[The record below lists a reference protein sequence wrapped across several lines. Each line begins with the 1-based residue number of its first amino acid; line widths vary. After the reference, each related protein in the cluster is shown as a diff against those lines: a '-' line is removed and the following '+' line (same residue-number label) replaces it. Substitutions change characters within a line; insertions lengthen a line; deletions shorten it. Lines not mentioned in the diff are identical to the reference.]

1 MPGAA
6 AIIIPTRGRAGY
18 LNGALASITPH
29 ALAEGAEVIVVDD
42 GPDEATREAAGRH
55 GASYI
60 NEGAGQGLNA
70 ARNRGAAATDAALLV
85 FTDDDVVVR
94 PGWLSALINAAAT
107 EAADIGAFTGPIRPV
122 IEDHYFRSCG
132 REGAPVSSFD
142 LGLSDAD
149 CEKAWGANLAI
160 RREWF
165 EGVGPFDPTIGGGD
179 DEEEWE
185 RRLLA
190 AGGRIRYL
198 AAAGLDHVRRGDD
211 ARLGSLCRAARARGR
226 VARRRD
232 EAAGRAP
239 GLDGELRVFA
249 GCLWHAIRRLC
260 MMGPV
265 MAAHSLGRIESAVSR
280 APLPSD
286 PTITGVNDFLAPGS
300 GEVAGRR
307 ATVMAAADRGLDVES
322 VARRRRLRASHE
334 AMPRRRVLVLTLW
347 RQDVPTLVEEIRSE
361 VELSRHEVEL
371 AAAPA
376 GTGGKFENLNALIGS
391 RDPGAYDW
399 VVVIDDDVDLPK
411 GFLDDFL
418 AAADRAGLEIAQPA
432 HRLTSHAAWPVT
444 RRRPWST
451 ARRTTF
457 VEIGPV
463 TAFGPE
469 AATTL
474 LPFPNLKM
482 GWGLDAHWAAVA
494 RERGWAIGVVD
505 ATPIGHTLRPAAEG
519 YPREAAIA
527 EGRAFLAERPYLRR
541 DEVRTL
547 AVYR

>member
-1 MPGAA
+1 MPAA

-18 LNGALASITPH
+18 LDDALASIAPH
-29 ALAEGAEVIVVDD
+29 AREAGAEVIVVDD
-42 GPDEATREAAGRH
+42 GPDEATGAAARRH
-55 GASYI
+55 GARYLE
-60 NEGAGQGLNA
+60 EGAGQGLNA
-70 ARNRGAAATDAALLV
+70 ARNRGAAATGAALLI
-85 FTDDDVVVR
+85 FTDDDVIVDDA
-94 PGWLSALINAAAT
+94 WLPSLL
-107 EAADIGAFTGPIRPV
+107 AADANEPDDVGALTGPIRPV

-132 REGAPVSSFD
+132 REGGPVSGFD
-142 LGLSDAD
+142 LGPADTD

-160 RREWF
+160 RRTWF
-165 EGVGPFDPTIGGGD
+165 ETVGPFDPTIGGGD

-185 RRLLA
+185 RRLLS

-198 AAAGLDHVRRGDD
+198 AAAGLDHVRRGED
-211 ARLGSLCRAARARGR
+211 ARLGSLCQAARARGR

-239 GLDGELRVFA
+239 GLAGELRVLA
-249 GCLWHAIRRLC
+249 GCLWHSIRRLC

-265 MAAHSLGRIESAVSR
+265 MAAHSLGRIEGALSR

-286 PTITGVNDFLAPGS
+286 PTIAGVNDFLAPGS

-307 ATVMAAADRGLDVES
+307 ATVMATADRALDVES
-322 VARRRRLRASHE
+322 VARRRRLRSGHD

-347 RQDVPTLVEEIRSE
+347 RQDVPTLVDAIRTE
-361 VELSRHEVEL
+361 VERSRHEVEL

-376 GTGGKFENLNALIGS
+376 GPGGKFENLNALIGS

-432 HRLTSHAAWPVT
+432 HRLASHAAWPVT

-474 LPFPNLKM
+474 LPFPDLRM

-505 ATPIGHTLRPAAEG
+505 AVPVGHTLRPAAEG

-527 EGRAFLAERPYLRR
+527 EGRAFLAGRPYLRR

>member
-18 LNGALASITPH
+18 LDDALASILPH
-29 ALAEGAEVIVVDD
+29 ARALGCEVIVVDD
-42 GPDEATREAAGRH
+42 GGDEATRAVAGRH
-55 GASYI
+55 GARYLG
-60 NEGAGQGLNA
+60 EGAGQGLNA

-85 FTDDDVVVR
+85 YTDDDVIVG
-94 PGWLSALINAAAT
+94 PGWLSALV
-107 EAADIGAFTGPIRPV
+107 EASRREPGDVGAFTGPIRPV
-122 IEDHYFRSCG
+122 IEGRYFRSSG
-132 REGAPVSSFD
+132 REGGPVSSFD
-142 LGLSDAD
+142 LGPADTD
-149 CEKAWGANLAI
+149 CEKAWGANLAV
-160 RREWF
+160 RRAALDRI
-165 EGVGPFDPTIGGGD
+165 GPFDPTIGGGD

-185 RRLLA
+185 RRLLRS
-190 AGGRIRYL
+190 GGRIRYV
-198 AAAGLDHVRRGDD
+198 AAAGLDHVRRGED
-211 ARLGSLCRAARARGR
+211 ARLSSLCRAARARGR

-239 GLDGELRVFA
+239 SLAVEARILA
-249 GCLWHAIRRLC
+249 GCLWHGARRLC

-265 MAAHSLGRIESAVSR
+265 MAAHAFGRIEGAASR
-280 APLPSD
+280 APLESD
-286 PTITGVNDFLAPGS
+286 PVLPGVNDFLAPGS
-300 GEVAGRR
+300 GEVSGRR
-307 ATVMAAADRGLDVES
+307 STLLAGADRLLDLEAL
-322 VARRRRLRASHE
+322 ARRRRIRVARGQRT
-334 AMPRRRVLVLTLW
+334 RRRVLVLTLW
-347 RQDVPTLVEEIRSE
+347 RQDVPTLIEEIRAEAGRSG
-361 VELSRHEVEL
+361 HEVEV
-371 AAAPA
+371 ASAPA

-399 VVVIDDDVDLPK
+399 IVVIDDDVELPRD
-411 GFLDDFL
+411 FLDDFL
-418 AAADRAGLEIAQPA
+418 DAADRAGLEIAQPA
-432 HRLTSHAAWPVT
+432 HRLNSHAAWPVT

-474 LPFPNLKM
+474 LPFPDLKM

-494 RERGWAIGVVD
+494 QERGWAIGVVD

-519 YPREAAIA
+519 YPREQAVA
-527 EGRAFLAERPYLRR
+527 EAREFLATRPYRSR
-541 DEVRTL
+541 DEIRTL

>member
-18 LNGALASITPH
+18 LDDALASIAPH
-29 ALAEGAEVIVVDD
+29 AQAAGAEMIVVDD
-42 GPDEATREAAGRH
+42 GPDEATRTSAGRH
-55 GASYI
+55 GARYI
-60 NEGAGQGLNA
+60 AEGAGQGLNA
-70 ARNRGAAATDAALLV
+70 ARNRGAEATDAPLLV
-85 FTDDDVVVR
+85 FTDDDVIVDDA
-94 PGWLSALINAAAT
+94 WLDTLIAGDAG
-107 EAADIGAFTGPIRPV
+107 EPDDVGAFTGPIRPV

-132 REGAPVSSFD
+132 REGGPVSSFD
-142 LGLSDAD
+142 FGSSDTD

-160 RREWF
+160 RRAWF
-165 EGVGPFDPTIGGGD
+165 EAVGPFDPTIGGGD

-198 AAAGLDHVRRGDD
+198 AAAGLDHVRRSDD
-211 ARLGSLCRAARARGR
+211 SRLGSLCTAARARGR

-232 EAAGRAP
+232 EATGLAP
-239 GLDGELRVFA
+239 GLGGELRVFA
-249 GCLWHAIRRLC
+249 GCVWHTFRHLC

-265 MAAHSLGRIESAVSR
+265 MAAHAFGRIEGAVSR

-286 PTITGVNDFLAPGS
+286 PTISGVNDFLAPGS

-307 ATVMAAADRGLDVES
+307 ATAMAAADRALDVES
-322 VARRRRLRASHE
+322 VARRRRLRAGHE

-347 RQDVPTLVEEIRSE
+347 RQDVPTLIEEIRSE
-361 VELSRHEVEL
+361 VERSRHDVEL

-376 GTGGKFENLNALIGS
+376 GAGGKFENLNALVGS

-399 VVVIDDDVDLPK
+399 VVVVDDDVELPK

-432 HRLTSHAAWPVT
+432 HRLVSHAAWPVT
-444 RRRPWST
+444 RRRPGST

-494 RERGWAIGVVD
+494 RERGWAIGIVD

-527 EGRAFLAERPYLRR
+527 EGRAFLAGRPYLAR

>member
-6 AIIIPTRGRAGY
+6 AIIIPTRERAGY
-18 LNGALASITPH
+18 LKDALASITPH
-29 ALAEGAEVIVVDD
+29 ARAAGAEVIVVDD
-42 GPDEATREAAGRH
+42 GPDEATRAVSGEH
-55 GASYI
+55 GARYI
-60 NEGAGQGLNA
+60 DEGAGQGLNA

-85 FTDDDVVVR
+85 FTDDDVIVDEI
-94 PGWLSALINAAAT
+94 WLASLL
-107 EAADIGAFTGPIRPV
+107 AADEGEPQDVGAFTGPIRPV
-122 IEDHYFRSCG
+122 MEDHYFRSCG
-132 REGAPVSSFD
+132 REGGPVSSFD
-142 LGLSDAD
+142 LGQSDAD
-149 CEKAWGANLAI
+149 CEQAWGANLAI
-160 RREWF
+160 RRAWF
-165 EGVGPFDPTIGGGD
+165 ARIGPFDPTIGGGD

-185 RRLLA
+185 R
-190 AGGRIRYL
+190 IRYL
-198 AAAGLDHVRRGDD
+198 AAAGLDHVRGGDD

-239 GLDGELRVFA
+239 GIGVELRVLA
-249 GCLWHAIRRLC
+249 GCLWHSVRRLC

-265 MAAHSLGRIESAVSR
+265 MAAHAVGRIEGALSR
-280 APLPSD
+280 SPLPSD
-286 PTITGVNDFLAPGS
+286 PTIEGVNDFLAPGS
-300 GEVAGRR
+300 GEVSGKR
-307 ATVMAAADRGLDVES
+307 ATLAAAADRALDLES
-322 VARRRRLRASHE
+322 VARRRRLRTDQR
-334 AMPRRRVLVLTLW
+334 AMPRRRVLALNLW
-347 RQDVPTLVEEIRSE
+347 RQDAPTLVDSIRAE
-361 VELSRHEVEL
+361 VERSRHEVEL

-376 GTGGKFENLNALIGS
+376 GPGGKFENLNALVGS
-391 RDPGAYDW
+391 RDTGAYDW
-399 VVVIDDDVDLPK
+399 IVVIDDDVDLPK

-432 HRLTSHAAWPVT
+432 HRLQSHAAWPVT
-444 RRRPWST
+444 RRRPWSS

-474 LPFPNLKM
+474 LPFPDLKM

-494 RERGWAIGVVD
+494 REHGWAIGVVD

-527 EGRAFLAERPYLRR
+527 EGRAYLAGRPYLRR
-541 DEVRTL
+541 EEVRTL

>member
-1 MPGAA
+1 MPAA

-18 LNGALASITPH
+18 LDDALASIAPH
-29 ALAEGAEVIVVDD
+29 AREAGAEVIVVDD
-42 GPDEATREAAGRH
+42 GPDEATGAAARRH
-55 GASYI
+55 GARYLE
-60 NEGAGQGLNA
+60 EGAGQGLNA
-70 ARNRGAAATDAALLV
+70 ARNRGAAATGAALLI
-85 FTDDDVVVR
+85 FTDDDVIVDDA
-94 PGWLSALINAAAT
+94 WLPSLL
-107 EAADIGAFTGPIRPV
+107 AADANEPDDVGALTGPIRPV

-132 REGAPVSSFD
+132 REGGPVSGFD
-142 LGLSDAD
+142 LGPADTD

-160 RREWF
+160 RRTWF
-165 EGVGPFDPTIGGGD
+165 ETVGPFDPTIGGGD

-185 RRLLA
+185 RRLLS

-198 AAAGLDHVRRGDD
+198 AAAGLDHVRRGED
-211 ARLGSLCRAARARGR
+211 ARLGSLCQAARARGR

-239 GLDGELRVFA
+239 GLAGELRVLA
-249 GCLWHAIRRLC
+249 GCLWHSIRRLC

-265 MAAHSLGRIESAVSR
+265 MAAHSLGRIGGALSR

-286 PTITGVNDFLAPGS
+286 PTIAGVNDFLAPGS

-307 ATVMAAADRGLDVES
+307 ATVMATADRALDVES
-322 VARRRRLRASHE
+322 VARRRRLRSGHD

-347 RQDVPTLVEEIRSE
+347 RQDVPTLVDAIRTE
-361 VELSRHEVEL
+361 VERSRHEVEL

-376 GTGGKFENLNALIGS
+376 GPGGKFENLNALIGS

-432 HRLTSHAAWPVT
+432 HRLASHAAWPVT

-474 LPFPNLKM
+474 LPFPDLRM

-505 ATPIGHTLRPAAEG
+505 AVPVGHTLRPAAGG

-527 EGRAFLAERPYLRR
+527 EGRAFLAGRPYLRR

>member
-18 LNGALASITPH
+18 LDGALASITPH

-142 LGLSDAD
+142 LGPSDAD

-347 RQDVPTLVEEIRSE
+347 RQDVPTLVEEVRSE
-361 VELSRHEVEL
+361 VELSRHEVDL

-376 GTGGKFENLNALIGS
+376 GSGGKFENLNALIGS

-411 GFLDDFL
+411 GFLDDVL

>member
-18 LNGALASITPH
+18 LDGALASITPH

-142 LGLSDAD
+142 LGPSDAD

-347 RQDVPTLVEEIRSE
+347 RQDVPTLVEEVRSE
-361 VELSRHEVEL
+361 VELSRHEVDL

-376 GTGGKFENLNALIGS
+376 GSGGKFENLNALIGS

>member
-1 MPGAA
+1 MPAA

-18 LNGALASITPH
+18 LDDALASIVPRART
-29 ALAEGAEVIVVDD
+29 ARAEVIVVDD
-42 GPDEATREAAGRH
+42 GPDPETRQAAERH
-55 GASYI
+55 GVRYI
-60 NEGAGQGLNA
+60 FEGAGQGLNA
-70 ARNRGAAATDAALLV
+70 ARNRGAAATDSGLLV
-85 FTDDDVVVR
+85 FTDDDVIVDEA
-94 PGWLSALINAAAT
+94 WLDTII
-107 EAADIGAFTGPIRPV
+107 AADDGEPEDVGAFTGPIRPV
-122 IEDHYFRSCG
+122 IRDHAFRACG
-132 REGAPVSSFD
+132 REGGPVSSFD
-142 LGLSDAD
+142 LGPSEAD
-149 CEKAWGANLAI
+149 CEQAWGANLAI
-160 RREWF
+160 RRGWF
-165 EGVGPFDPTIGGGD
+165 ERVGPFDPTIGGGD

-198 AAAGLDHVRRGDD
+198 PSAGIDHVRKGDD
-211 ARLGSLCRAARARGR
+211 ARLGELCRAARARGR

-239 GLDGELRVFA
+239 GLGGELRTLA
-249 GCLWHAIRRLC
+249 GCLWHTIRRAC

-265 MAAHSLGRIESAVSR
+265 MAAHAVGRIEGALSR
-280 APLPSD
+280 APLTSD
-286 PTITGVNDFLAPGS
+286 PSVEGINDFLAPGS
-300 GEVAGRR
+300 GEVSGRR
-307 ATVMAAADRGLDVES
+307 AMLMATADRALDIEA
-322 VARRRRLRASHE
+322 VARRRRIRGAQE
-334 AMPRRRVLVLTLW
+334 GMPRRRVLVLSLW
-347 RQDVPTLVEEIRSE
+347 RQDAPTLIDEVRAE
-361 VELSRHEVEL
+361 VERSHHEVEL
-371 AAAPA
+371 AAAPT
-376 GTGGKFENLNALIGS
+376 GPGGKFENLNALVGS

-399 VVVIDDDVDLPK
+399 IVVIDDDVHLPK

-418 AAADRAGLEIAQPA
+418 AGADRAGLEIAQPA
-432 HRLTSHAAWPVT
+432 HRLRSHAAWPVT
-444 RRRPWST
+444 RRRPWTT

-474 LPFPNLKM
+474 LPFPDLRM

-505 ATPIGHTLRPAAEG
+505 ATPVGHTLRPAAEG
-519 YPREAAIA
+519 YPREEAIA
-527 EGRAFLAERPYLRR
+527 EGRAFLADRPYLRR